1 MCYSDGRTGYR
12 SQWDKT
18 LEPSGY
24 TEQSLSLWI
33 CLSLLSNSR
42 AGSYTAQRE
51 TETKRENER
60 RGEETDKM
68 RERDGVRTQNE
79 SKWEENW
86 VLRST
91 KRYPKA
97 HFIHLIM
104 TSTQQL
110 KILHRVH
117 FMKRLIK
124 NELKIW
130 TGKGLKEHTRF
141 PENHVSCW
149 NYIKARVLHTGREQ
163 HNGTKAINHLWSVW
177 RWVLTL
183 GGLKG

>member
-1 MCYSDGRTGYR
+1 MCYSGGRTGYR

-68 RERDGVRTQNE
+68 RERDRVRTQNE
-79 SKWEENW
+79 SK
-86 VLRST
+86 
-91 KRYPKA
+91 
-97 HFIHLIM
+97 
-104 TSTQQL
+104 
-110 KILHRVH
+110 
-117 FMKRLIK
+117 
-124 NELKIW
+124 
-130 TGKGLKEHTRF
+130 
-141 PENHVSCW
+141 
-149 NYIKARVLHTGREQ
+149 
-163 HNGTKAINHLWSVW
+163 
-177 RWVLTL
+177 
-183 GGLKG
+183 